1 MQDIV
6 IPIGEFMVKTFGI
19 LEDLRNLPNM
29 LFIGCGFM
37 GLIYWLRMQ
46 QSYNKEAADNPGQ
59 IK

>member
-1 MQDIV
+1 
-6 IPIGEFMVKTFGI
+6 MVKTFGI